1 MKKTII
7 FFVIMILAVLAFGI
21 AYAASQ
27 SAVTNSQACEH
38 ASDTGKEHASDNS
51 VLSSCAPKTCSD
63 GTLEGQCSQIT
74 SGLLCQNGVL
84 VGYPPCAV

>member
-1 MKKTII
+1 MKKTIS

-51 VLSSCAPKTCSD
+51 VLKSCGQINNCGNGNCEAELGENFATCPQD
-63 GTLEGQCSQIT
+63 CTG
-74 SGLLCQNGVL
+74 
-84 VGYPPCAV
+84 